1 MVAKVMNMDSTGAGG
16 RESLG
21 SADHMASAIE
31 VAVSAGSKEGSDH
44 VITLRDPKDP
54 DGPTL
59 VFTPAEWEAFVAGVR
74 DGEFDLD
81 ESGALVE
88 LDSQGRPVRQGAGG
102 GAGDPGAR

>member
-1 MVAKVMNMDSTGAGG
+1 MDSTGTERRAAP
-16 RESLG
+16 G
-21 SADHMASAIE
+21 SGDGVASAIE

-88 LDSQGRPVRQGAGG
+88 LDSHGRPVRQRAGG
-102 GAGDPGAR
+102 DPGDPGAG

>member
-1 MVAKVMNMDSTGAGG
+1 MDSTGIG
-16 RESLG
+16 RRETPA
-21 SADHMASAIE
+21 SADGVASAIE
-31 VAVSAGSKEGSDH
+31 VAISAGSKEGSDH
-44 VITLRDPKDP
+44 VITLRNPKNP

-88 LDSQGRPVRQGAGG
+88 LDSHGHPGRQGVSGG
-102 GAGDPGAR
+102 DPGDPGAR

>member
-1 MVAKVMNMDSTGAGG
+1 MDSTGAGP
-16 RESLG
+16 REQPG
-21 SADHMASAIE
+21 SADDVAGAIE

-44 VITLRDPKDP
+44 VITLRDPKNP

-88 LDSQGRPVRQGAGG
+88 LDSQGRPVRPGAGG
-102 GAGDPGAR
+102 SPGNPGAS

>member
-1 MVAKVMNMDSTGAGG
+1 MDLTSAGRQESPG
-16 RESLG
+16 R
-21 SADHMASAIE
+21 ADDVASAIE

-54 DGPTL
+54 GGPTL

-88 LDSQGRPVRQGAGG
+88 LDSQGRPVRQRVGREPGGPAAG
-102 GAGDPGAR
+102 

>member
-1 MVAKVMNMDSTGAGG
+1 MDSTGAGR
-16 RESLG
+16 RESPG
-21 SADHMASAIE
+21 SADHVATAIE
-31 VAVSAGSKEGSDH
+31 VAVSPGSKEGSDH

-59 VFTPAEWEAFVAGVR
+59 VFTPAEWDAFVAGVR

-88 LDSQGRPVRQGAGG
+88 LDSQGRPVRPGGSGEPTGEPGGPAAG
-102 GAGDPGAR
+102 

>member
-1 MVAKVMNMDSTGAGG
+1 MDSTSAGRQKSPG
-16 RESLG
+16 R
-21 SADHMASAIE
+21 ADDVASAIE

-54 DGPTL
+54 GGPTL

-88 LDSQGRPVRQGAGG
+88 LDSQGRPVRQRVSGEPGGPAAG
-102 GAGDPGAR
+102 

>member
-1 MVAKVMNMDSTGAGG
+1 MVARVMNMDSTGAGR
-16 RESLG
+16 RESPG
-21 SADHMASAIE
+21 SADSVASAIE

-44 VITLRDPKDP
+44 VITLRDPKNP

-88 LDSQGRPVRQGAGG
+88 LDSQGRPVGPGAGG
-102 GAGDPGAR
+102 NPGNPGAS